1 MAGTDVI
8 TPPQNSVQSFAVMLQ
23 NICTTNAAVPVLLE
37 VQLFLKDAEVKR
49 RILSEIPILKVCL
62 QRSEGLTS
70 KQGFW
75 SEDLNSHKI
84 TYNFLNTLQAIY

>member
-8 TPPQNSVQSFAVMLQ
+8 TPPQNLVQSFAVMLQ
-23 NICTTNAAVPVLLE
+23 NICTTNAAVAVLLK

-70 KQGFW
+70 EQGFW

-84 TYNFLNTLQAIY
+84 TYNFLNTLQAIH